1 MKKAVLF
8 SAIGLLASGAVGAVE
23 AVGRVISSTPVI
35 QQVAVP
41 RQVCNNQ
48 PMVVQQPNSG
58 AGAVL
63 GAIAG
68 GVLGNQIGH
77 GAGRAVAT
85 GVGMVGGAAVGNSI
99 EGSGSYVQNV
109 QQCTT
114 QTFYEN
120 RTVAYNVTYEYAGQE
135 HSVQLPYDPG
145 ATIRLELTPMAGTTH
160 AACGRGSP
168 DSRAPGYRG
177 GRHRGHVPGAARDGG
192 AARGVHDLLP
202 SGVPGIPGIP
212 GIPVPG
218 LSRLLRA
225 SVLLPAGRRVAE
237 LRVFERPLPSPMSAG
252 SAVRPGRGVSGSLKS
267 RVSPQPFH
275 MTTEQLAVATVT
287 TQANVYFDGK
297 CVSHSV
303 TLADGTKKSVGV
315 VLPSQ
320 PHLQHRRA

>member
-85 GVGMVGGAAVGNSI
+85 GIGMVAGAGVGNSI

-114 QTFYEN
+114 QTVYEN

-145 ATIRLELTPMAGTTH
+145 ATIRLELTPMAGTTQPP
-160 AACGRGSP
+160 AAEAPP
-168 DSRAPGYRG
+168 DSRAPG
-177 GRHRGHVPGAARDGG
+177 
-192 AARGVHDLLP
+192 
-202 SGVPGIPGIP
+202 
-212 GIPVPG
+212 
-218 LSRLLRA
+218 
-225 SVLLPAGRRVAE
+225 
-237 LRVFERPLPSPMSAG
+237 
-252 SAVRPGRGVSGSLKS
+252 SAVGVIVG
-267 RVSPQPFH
+267 SPQAQPV
-275 MTTEQLAVATVT
+275 MVAPPVAYTTYYPWRTRPITQRRTRHTPTRLIPPT
-287 TQANVYFDGK
+287 TRART
-297 CVSHSV
+297 S
-303 TLADGTKKSVGV
+303 T
-315 VLPSQ
+315 
-320 PHLQHRRA
+320 RRSACR

>member
-85 GVGMVGGAAVGNSI
+85 GVGLVGGAAVGNSI
-99 EGSGSYVQNV
+99 EGPGSSVQNV

-120 RTVAYNVTYEYAGQE
+120 RTVAYNVTYEYAG
-135 HSVQLPYDPG
+135 HGTHRAAALDPG
-145 ATIRLELTPMAGTTH
+145 ATIRLELTPMAG
-160 AACGRGSP
+160 ASPPACGRGSP
-168 DSRAPGYRG
+168 TPA
-177 GRHRGHVPGAARDGG
+177 
-192 AARGVHDLLP
+192 
-202 SGVPGIPGIP
+202 
-212 GIPVPG
+212 
-218 LSRLLRA
+218 
-225 SVLLPAGRRVAE
+225 LPAPRWASSWAAPPAQPVMVAPPVAYTTYYPAAYPAYPAYPHTRLIRPTTRVRTSTRR
-237 LRVFERPLPSPMSAG
+237 SAC
-252 SAVRPGRGVSGSLKS
+252 R
-267 RVSPQPFH
+267 
-275 MTTEQLAVATVT
+275 
-287 TQANVYFDGK
+287 
-297 CVSHSV
+297 
-303 TLADGTKKSVGV
+303 
-315 VLPSQ
+315 
-320 PHLQHRRA
+320 